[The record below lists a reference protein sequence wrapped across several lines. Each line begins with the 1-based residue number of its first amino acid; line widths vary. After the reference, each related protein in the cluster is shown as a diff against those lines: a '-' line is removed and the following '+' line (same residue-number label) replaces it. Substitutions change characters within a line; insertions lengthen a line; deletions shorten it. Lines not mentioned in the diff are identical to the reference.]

1 MPLSSYND
9 FNHVLNSFADF
20 PLRFEPPI
28 INAMYSDTIEDVPAQ
43 LYLSAFVPDFEIN
56 SYNKNFTL
64 KLIIHEISEGMAF
77 SKGNRSGDRIVL
89 EPADFGDIW
98 MIPQKDFS
106 GLARFNITAIVST
119 PIETKAVSR
128 HIEINITAV
137 ADVPF
142 LNVSVPC
149 HHWNSSEKLI
159 PVFLEAHLNDQD
171 GSENLAIV
179 FSGLPTGYR
188 LVHVNGTSLVNR
200 SNTRAPPNASRL
212 FISIN
217 ETLKPFVLRVLAT
230 AEERFNGDQAN
241 QTADVNVTF
250 CGKSCDTEIWL
261 QNRQSVVLFTVIS
274 MYDCGL
280 RTFNHSGIGP

>member
-1 MPLSSYND
+1 
-9 FNHVLNSFADF
+9 
-20 PLRFEPPI
+20 
-28 INAMYSDTIEDVPAQ
+28 MYSDTIEDVPAQ
-43 LYLSAFVPDFEIN
+43 LYLSAFVPDFGIS
-56 SYNKNFTL
+56 SYTKNFTL
-64 KLIIHEISEGMAF
+64 KLIIHEISEGIAF

-142 LNVSVPC
+142 LNISVPC

-200 SNTRAPPNASRL
+200 SNTRAPPDASRL

-217 ETLKPFVLRVLAT
+217 ETLKPFVLRVIAT

-280 RTFNHSGIGP
+280 RTFNHSGIGPLLESLF